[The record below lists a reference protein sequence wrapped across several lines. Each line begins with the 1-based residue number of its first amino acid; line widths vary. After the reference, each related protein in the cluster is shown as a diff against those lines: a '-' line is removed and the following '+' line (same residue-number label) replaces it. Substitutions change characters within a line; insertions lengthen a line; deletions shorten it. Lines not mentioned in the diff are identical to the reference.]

1 MQSGI
6 LCADIGTSSLKAAF
20 ITEDG
25 TVLKFIRLLFP
36 QPVHAVDWVQTFFAA
51 WRSLPA
57 DYAIEAICIS
67 GNGPSLVAVPQNR
80 RAPEASINSAGR
92 VPKIHINGDRH
103 LFAVS
108 LPPDDVMNGIIDAIK
123 NDTLFL
129 WNEPAPQGLTV
140 SGPQCYTVPALQE
153 GTASIPPAGA
163 SLFLPRI
170 AAFRAKY
177 PDVFD
182 SAAQLFSGSEYVSY
196 LLTGAAVT
204 SLPDPRYEAA
214 YWSKEELFRFSEALH
229 IDTERLAGLLP
240 PFTAAGTV
248 IGRFCGIPVVAG
260 VPDFIAA
267 LIGTGT
273 LTAGTACDRAGSSE
287 GINVCISQPHRAEKT
302 LLLPSVM
309 PDLWNLSS
317 VIPSS
322 GAAFSDFLITHGLRG
337 NDYIAAMERIAA
349 EPFAASGAYPATF
362 AGQGRAFVE
371 ELAFRIRYG
380 CDLLEQASGFHPVY
394 TLSGGQAHNAIWCQ
408 MKADITGRTFALP
421 AFADGELIGDAAL
434 ALYGLG
440 RGDNLAAIAQRLIRI
455 KRYYEPEPAAAHRYT
470 EKYSR
475 C

>member
-1 MQSGI
+1 MYHGI
-6 LCADIGTSSLKAAF
+6 FCADIGTSSLKAAF

-25 TVLKFIRLLFP
+25 TVLKFIRLPFP
-36 QPVHAVDWVQTFFAA
+36 QPVQAVDWIQTFFAA

-57 DYAIEAICIS
+57 DYVIEAICIS
-67 GNGPSLVAVPQNR
+67 GNGPSLAAVPQNR
-80 RAPEASINSAGR
+80 RAPQSPINTA
-92 VPKIHINGDRH
+92 VP
-103 LFAVS
+103 LFAAS
-108 LPPDDVMNGIIDAIK
+108 LSSAVLSDDVINGIIDAAK

-129 WNEPAPQGLTV
+129 WNEPAPVPQGLTA
-140 SGPQCYTVPALQE
+140 SEPRRSTVPAPQE

-182 SAAQLFSGSEYVSY
+182 SAVLLFSGPEYVSY

-214 YWSKEELFRFSEALH
+214 YWSKEELFRFAEVLH

-248 IGRFCGIPVVAG
+248 IGHFCGIPVIAG

-287 GINVCISQPHRAEKT
+287 GINVCISQPRRAEKT

-322 GAAFSDFLITHGLRG
+322 GAAFSSFLVSHGFLG

-371 ELAFRIRYG
+371 ALAFRIRHG
-380 CDLLEQASGFHPVY
+380 CDLLEQVSGFHPVY
-394 TLSGGQAHNAIWCQ
+394 TLSGGQAHNALWCQ
-408 MKADITGRTFALP
+408 MKADMTGRTFALP
-421 AFADGELIGDAAL
+421 AFADGELVGDAAL
-434 ALYGLG
+434 ALFALG

-455 KRYYEPEPAAAHRYT
+455 KRYYEPEQAAAQRYT
-470 EKYSR
+470 EKYLLHSETA
-475 C
+475 

>member
-1 MQSGI
+1 
-6 LCADIGTSSLKAAF
+6 
-20 ITEDG
+20 
-25 TVLKFIRLLFP
+25 
-36 QPVHAVDWVQTFFAA
+36 
-51 WRSLPA
+51 
-57 DYAIEAICIS
+57 
-67 GNGPSLVAVPQNR
+67 
-80 RAPEASINSAGR
+80 
-92 VPKIHINGDRH
+92 
-103 LFAVS
+103 
-108 LPPDDVMNGIIDAIK
+108 MNGIIDAAK

-140 SGPQCYTVPALQE
+140 SGQQGSTVPVLQE
-153 GTASIPPAGA
+153 GTASISPTGA

-182 SAAQLFSGSEYVSY
+182 SAAQLFSGPEYVSY
-196 LLTGAAVT
+196 LLTGAAIT

-240 PFTAAGTV
+240 PFAAAGTV
-248 IGRFCGIPVVAG
+248 IGHFCGIPVIAG

-287 GINVCISQPHRAEKT
+287 GLNVCISQPRRAEKT

-322 GAAFSDFLITHGLRG
+322 GAAFSDFLIAHGLRG

-371 ELAFRIRYG
+371 ALAFRIRHG
-380 CDLLEQASGFHPVY
+380 CDLLEEASGFHPVY

-408 MKADITGRTFALP
+408 MKADMTGRNFALP

-440 RGDNLAAIAQRLIRI
+440 RGDSLASIAQRLIRI
-455 KRYYEPEPAAAHRYT
+455 KRYYEPEQAAAQRYT